1 MLKRQQRIEESLFE
15 KVPEDIYNDSSA
27 ITEATSAEPS
37 SSFVQNS
44 GNEAATTITKIIKK
58 IVLKKK
64 KKKFRKK
71 GYVYSD
77 EDASEDGEGEE
88 DVYEEQYVVVE
99 VPVDASG
106 APRRRVGR
114 PRKYPRPEDLEALQA
129 ADAAGNGQEE
139 EEPWFFDCICGISG
153 QNYGGEFGYC
163 YFSLLFCF
171 RSFLIE
177 YSFFYFLQSSM

>member
-37 SSFVQNS
+37 SSVAA
-44 GNEAATTITKIIKK
+44 GVEAGAATSGKEPATITKIIKK

-77 EDASEDGEGEE
+77 EDASEEGEGDQ

-106 APRRRVGR
+106 GVPRRRVGR

-129 ADAAGNGQEE
+129 AEAGAGNGLEE
-139 EEPWFFDCICGISG
+139 EEPWFFDCTCGISG

-163 YFSLLFCF
+163 FLSLSLCF
-171 RSFLIE
+171 RSFVN
-177 YSFFYFLQSSM
+177 